1 MQAAWKVCEKVRG
14 ALATG
19 RFFYN
24 GGKHDVE

>member
-14 ALATG
+14 ALVTG